1 MNASTLQRRRH
12 LWAVA
17 ALALLVACGGG
28 GTEPVDHHEE
38 PLHRGTGAASTPL
51 PDHGPNAVAHWSKVA
66 ADTYNFFTRPSAPT
80 PQEQRPIWPMDLAT
94 VHLAMYD
101 AAMAIARTH
110 RPYAI
115 TPSAPADGASI
126 DAAVGAAAHGVLASL
141 FPSRSAI
148 YAPAYQAWLASLPDD
163 DARARGLA
171 VGVEVA
177 AGLVALRA
185 DDGRLVQLP
194 PFVPGQQPGDFRGL
208 NPISP
213 WFPLMK
219 PFVIAS
225 TSQFRAD
232 GPPALH
238 SRRYARDW
246 QETHAW
252 GGTTSLLRTA
262 EQSER
267 ARSHTEFPNS
277 YWPRNFLQF
286 LRTQPTVA
294 ENARLGAMIWTSM
307 ADTLLGCFE
316 SKYHFL
322 FWRPPSAITLADTD
336 DNDATV
342 ADPAWTPFAAVP
354 NHPEYPAAHA
364 CIAGAMREVLRREV
378 GRKVSFAF
386 DSLVTGTSHMYA
398 SIDEMADDLREAR
411 IWGGMHFRTALEDGT
426 VLGRRT
432 TRHVLKEAFRHAPI
446 SEQASGR

>member
-1 MNASTLQRRRH
+1 MHAITLLPARRC
-12 LWAVA
+12 LCALA
-17 ALALLVACGGG
+17 ALTLLVACGGSDVPG
-28 GTEPVDHHEE
+28 DDEE
-38 PLHRGTGAASTPL
+38 PLEQAAGRGAASTPL
-51 PDHGPNAVAHWSKVA
+51 PDFGPNAVAQWSKVA
-66 ADTYNFFTRPSAPT
+66 ADTYNFFTRPTTPT

-115 TPSAPADGASI
+115 KPSAPTEGASI
-126 DAAVGAAAHGVLASL
+126 DAAVGAAAHGVLSSL

-148 YAPAYQAWLASLPDD
+148 YTPAYQAWLATLPDD

-185 DDGRLVQLP
+185 DDGRLAQLP
-194 PFVPGQQPGDFRGL
+194 PFVPGDRPGDFRGV
-208 NPISP
+208 NPVTP

-225 TSQFRAD
+225 ASQFRAD
-232 GPPALH
+232 GPPALR
-238 SRRYARDW
+238 SRRYGRDW
-246 QETHAW
+246 QETHDW
-252 GGTTSLLRTA
+252 GGTTSVLRTA

-267 ARSHTEFPNS
+267 ARSHTEFPNT

-286 LRTQPTVA
+286 LRTQPTTA
-294 ENARLGAMIWTSM
+294 QNARLGAMIWTSM

-322 FWRPPSAITLADTD
+322 FWRPASAITLADTD
-336 DNDATV
+336 GNDKTV
-342 ADPAWTPFAAVP
+342 ADPTWTPFAAVP
-354 NHPEYPAAHA
+354 NHPEYPAAHG

-386 DSLVTGTSHMYA
+386 DSLVTGTSHPYA
-398 SIDEMADDLREAR
+398 SIDDMADDLRESR
-411 IWGGMHFRTALEDGT
+411 LWGGMHFRTALEDGT
-426 VLGRRT
+426 DLGRQT
-432 TRHVLKEAFRHAPI
+432 TRYILRKEFGAR
-446 SEQASGR
+446 R